1 MKYFVAFVF
10 YCFTLS
16 GIAENLI
23 KNPDF
28 SAPGNYLSEWK
39 FDAMAAEVFNLKYDD
54 KGKFIDLESTGPE
67 YSGYINQHIPVKP
80 DTQYLLK
87 VTLRHLKGR
96 GLLWVTGKDQNMK
109 PVLYDQ
115 RKYLVS
121 FVGNP
126 LVPDFVKKE
135 LMNGAG
141 SSAWVVEELSFFTGN
156 LPANSERLAFVKVN
170 IGIYFST
177 GRIQIKKVELEE
189 TAKKSKD

>member
-1 MKYFVAFVF
+1 MKHLVILVI

-16 GIAENLI
+16 VIAENLV

-39 FDAMAAEVFNLKYDD
+39 FDAMAAEVFNLKYDNE
-54 KGKFIDLESTGPE
+54 GKFADLESTGPE

-80 DTQYLLK
+80 NTQYLLK

-96 GLLWVTGKDQNMK
+96 GLIWITGKDKNMK

-126 LVPDFVKKE
+126 LVPDFVRKE

-141 SSAWVVEELSFFTGN
+141 SSEWAVEKLSFFTGN
-156 LPANSERLAFVKVN
+156 LPANSEQLAFVKVN
-170 IGIYFST
+170 VGIYFST

-189 TAKKSKD
+189 TAKGQKE